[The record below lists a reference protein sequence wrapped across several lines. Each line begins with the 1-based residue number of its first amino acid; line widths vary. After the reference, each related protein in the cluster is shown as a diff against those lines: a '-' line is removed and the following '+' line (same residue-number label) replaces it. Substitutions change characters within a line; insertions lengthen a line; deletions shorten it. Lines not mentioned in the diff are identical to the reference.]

1 MLAWLQR
8 LRTADGAFAMLID
21 GEIDVRY
28 ADSRLGGVRSPPYP
42 ALTDARALDCRETTA
57 T

>member
-8 LRTADGAFAMLID
+8 LRTADGAFAMHID